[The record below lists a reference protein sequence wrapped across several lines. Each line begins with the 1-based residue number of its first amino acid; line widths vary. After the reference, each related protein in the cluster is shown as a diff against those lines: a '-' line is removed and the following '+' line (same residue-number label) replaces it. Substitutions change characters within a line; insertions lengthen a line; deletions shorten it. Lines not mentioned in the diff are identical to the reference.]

1 MNKKSIIKMVEEI
14 SNPVLRENNIELVD
28 IEFVKEN
35 SNYFLR
41 IYIDKSS
48 GITVDDCQKV
58 SEYIGK
64 KLDEVDP
71 INVSYYLE
79 VSSPGL
85 DRPLKRERDLE
96 RSLGKDVDVSLY
108 KALQGKKKF
117 SGELES
123 FNEDI
128 IKITDNDIGEME
140 IPRNNISKIKLAIK
154 F

>member
-71 INVSYYLE
+71 IDVSYYLE

-117 SGELES
+117 SGELVS

>member
-1 MNKKSIIKMVEEI
+1 MVEEI

-108 KALQGKKKF
+108 KVLQGKKKF
-117 SGELES
+117 SGELVS